1 MGRDAV
7 TITEKIRILGVA
19 LHGPRWMLPV
29 ARDLGLNYRTVQ
41 RWDTGEVI
49 PDAKRLDDLIRIS
62 SEKVTEIVLAVQKVS
77 G

>member
-1 MGRDAV
+1 M
-7 TITEKIRILGVA
+7 TITDKIRILGVA

-29 ARDLGLNYRTVQ
+29 ARDLGLNRRTVQ

-62 SEKVTEIVLAVQKVS
+62 SERVTAIVMAVKEVS